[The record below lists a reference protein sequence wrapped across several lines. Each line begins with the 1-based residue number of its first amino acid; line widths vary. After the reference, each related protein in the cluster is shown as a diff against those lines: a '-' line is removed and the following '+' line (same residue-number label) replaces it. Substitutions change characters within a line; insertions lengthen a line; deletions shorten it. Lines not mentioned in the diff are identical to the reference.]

1 MAGVG
6 PPCSLPQILLKL
18 RKSRTK
24 LRLWSYDSLS
34 VLVSPLTDLEL
45 FKTKKY
51 NQTSHF
57 LQALIHAD
65 PSMAHSDDCDG
76 SATEWAALQV
86 IFWVMTGG
94 TCGYGEK
101 TAVLEGNISTSTRST
116 RNGAFNICES
126 AGIKII

>member
-94 TCGYGEK
+94 TCGHGGKNSCTGREHFHFHQ
-101 TAVLEGNISTSTRST
+101 VNLQWGIQQ
-116 RNGAFNICES
+116 S
-126 AGIKII
+126 AGAKIS